1 VRCNREEPARH
12 AVAGIPSGEA
22 RDAARSATSE
32 RMAVVEGD
40 MKRIRAEED
49 KKT

>member
-1 VRCNREEPARH
+1 MRCNRKAPARH

-32 RMAVVEGD
+32 RMAKGGI
-40 MKRIRAEED
+40 KRTAKE
-49 KKT
+49 KKRDSP